1 MNRIVLTDLAE
12 DDLID
17 IWVTIATDNEVAAD
31 RLVDEIHDATRKL
44 LTFPGMGRTADE
56 LRPGARAFVHGSYLL
71 VYRPMAYGIAVLR
84 VAHGARELAWLEYPA
99 APEE

>member
-1 MNRIVLTDLAE
+1 MNRIVFTELAE

-17 IWVTIATDNEVAAD
+17 IWVGIATDNEVAAS
-31 RLVDEIHDATRKL
+31 RLVDEIHEVTRKL
-44 LTFPGMGRTADE
+44 LTFPRMGRIADE
-56 LRPGARAFVHGSYLL
+56 LRPGARAFVHASYLL

-84 VAHGARELAWLEYPA
+84 VVHGGRDLPWLEYPA